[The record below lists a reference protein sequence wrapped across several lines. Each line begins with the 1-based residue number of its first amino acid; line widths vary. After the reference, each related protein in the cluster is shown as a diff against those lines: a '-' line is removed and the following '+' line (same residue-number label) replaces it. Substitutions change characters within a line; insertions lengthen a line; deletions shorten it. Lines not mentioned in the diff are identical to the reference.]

1 MEVVLHRI
9 DEALRERER
18 ARAQQDLLM
27 AELDHRVKNTIATIQ
42 ALVRFS
48 SRSAENLMDFTAS
61 VEDRLKAMA
70 KAHSLLA
77 SSRWES
83 ASLRSVINEELLAE
97 RAHLEENIRLSGHD
111 YYLEPPTAL
120 SFSLVLHELVTNAL
134 KYGSLSVPSGTLDL
148 SWEVLEQNAAK
159 WLCVRW
165 VERNGP
171 AVRPP
176 QREGFGRMLLER
188 VFGQGINGKVT
199 LTFDPAGLS
208 CVIEIPFERLVGEP
222 SDGVP
227 VSRPHEVLRNSSLS
241 SLAGLKVFVVEDDV
255 LIGMI
260 VTDELQEAGATV
272 IGPFIHVDDA
282 LKGVAEHD
290 FDVALLDVNLHGIP
304 VWPIANL
311 IKEKGIPVV
320 FSTGYSDRMVR
331 PEPLAEIPIISK
343 PYDERVLIKC
353 LLEAVH
359 GRLSKQ

>member
-1 MEVVLHRI
+1 M
-9 DEALRERER
+9 
-18 ARAQQDLLM
+18 
-27 AELDHRVKNTIATIQ
+27 
-42 ALVRFS
+42 
-48 SRSAENLMDFTAS
+48 
-61 VEDRLKAMA
+61 
-70 KAHSLLA
+70 
-77 SSRWES
+77 
-83 ASLRSVINEELLAE
+83 
-97 RAHLEENIRLSGHD
+97 
-111 YYLEPPTAL
+111 
-120 SFSLVLHELVTNAL
+120 
-134 KYGSLSVPSGTLDL
+134 
-148 SWEVLEQNAAK
+148 
-159 WLCVRW
+159 
-165 VERNGP
+165 
-171 AVRPP
+171 
-176 QREGFGRMLLER
+176 
-188 VFGQGINGKVT
+188 
-199 LTFDPAGLS
+199 
-208 CVIEIPFERLVGEP
+208 
-222 SDGVP
+222 
-227 VSRPHEVLRNSSLS
+227 
-241 SLAGLKVFVVEDDV
+241 